1 MMASILSEFAIRH
14 RPPQHPLDPL
24 KPHGQVVK
32 PSVSLLESI
41 PQLRLRAIE
50 PSPNAPEGAPHFLKT
65 SPKLPFKR
73 HPLLGHHPLL
83 SLELLNP
90 PGEFVVVRAQ
100 RFQ

>member
-32 PSVSLLESI
+32 PS
-41 PQLRLRAIE
+41 
-50 PSPNAPEGAPHFLKT
+50 PNAAEGAPHFLKT

-73 HPLLGHHPLL
+73 AGSNSATPTNEIKGLGA
-83 SLELLNP
+83 N
-90 PGEFVVVRAQ
+90 Q
-100 RFQ
+100 I